1 MELSVLQSDRL
12 NKKRPLGYRKGPG
25 IVRGN
30 LSMSR
35 LHNNCNLGT
44 AARDEM
50 MELCMVGLLLLHC
63 GLADRMHD
71 SLDQRHEQDTISIEV
86 TSGTDAIN
94 W

>member
-1 MELSVLQSDRL
+1 
-12 NKKRPLGYRKGPG
+12 
-25 IVRGN
+25 
-30 LSMSR
+30 MSR
-35 LHNNCNLGT
+35 LHNNCNLDT

-50 MELCMVGLLLLHC
+50 MELCMVGLLSLHR
-63 GLADRMHD
+63 GFADRMHD